1 MHSPHSCYFSV
12 CIRSTATILVA
23 LSLLL
28 SGCANVAPRTPP
40 STASLA
46 LSAASFN
53 FNTVAVGQTATQ
65 TLHVSNSGSAPL
77 TIESLSLKSQQFSFA
92 GPSVPR
98 TVLPAQGVDY
108 TISFV
113 PTTSGS
119 LSASLQITTDAS
131 STPASISLAGVGE
144 KTSAALQV
152 SPSSINFGN
161 FVLHTTGTQTV
172 TLKNTGDTN
181 LTISGVTVAGAGFG
195 FSNLSPG
202 LSLSPNQSVSFQIWF
217 RPDALGASAGTV
229 SILSANIPS
238 PASIR
243 VSGDG
248 VNSTTTP
255 ASRHSVSLSWHASH
269 GRSIAGYRVYRNTV
283 PDTDLILLT
292 EVIPADLTY
301 VDSTVVSGNTYAY
314 VVTAV
319 NSDGE
324 ESHHSN
330 EVTVVIP

>member
-1 MHSPHSCYFSV
+1 VHSPHSCYFSA
-12 CIRSTATILVA
+12 CIRFTAAILAA

-40 STASLA
+40 ATASLV
-46 LSAASFN
+46 LSATSFN
-53 FNTVAVGQTATQ
+53 FNTVVVGETARQ

-77 TIESLSLKSQQFSFA
+77 TIESLSLPSQQFSFT

-98 TVLPAQGVDY
+98 TVLPAQNVDY

-113 PTTSGS
+113 PTASGS

-131 STPASISLAGVGE
+131 STPASVSLAGVGE
-144 KTSAALQV
+144 KASASLQV

-161 FVLHTTGTQTV
+161 LVLHTTSTQTV

-181 LTISGVTVAGAGFG
+181 LSISGVTVAGAGFG

-202 LSLSPNQSVSFQIWF
+202 LSLSPNQSVSFQVWF
-217 RPDALGASAGTV
+217 RPGALGVTSGTV
-229 SILSANIPS
+229 SILSANISS
-238 PASIR
+238 PASIN

-248 VNSTTTP
+248 VSSPATP
-255 ASRHSVSLSWHASH
+255 ATQHSVSLSWEASNS
-269 GRSIAGYRVYRNTV
+269 RSIAGYRIYRST
-283 PDTDLILLT
+283 DTDFALLT
-292 EVIPADLTY
+292 AVIPDLTY
-301 VDSTVVSGNTYAY
+301 VDSTVVSGNTYHY

-319 NSDGE
+319 DSEGE

-330 EVTVVIP
+330 QVTVVIP